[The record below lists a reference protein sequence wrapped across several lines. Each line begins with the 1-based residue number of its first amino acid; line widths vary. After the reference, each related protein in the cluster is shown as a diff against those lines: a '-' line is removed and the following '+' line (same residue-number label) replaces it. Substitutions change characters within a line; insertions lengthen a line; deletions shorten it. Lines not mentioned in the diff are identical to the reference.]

1 MKKIALYNSN
11 IEETIKNSLEK
22 QNCEVKIID
31 NVKTLSDFDIV
42 VLNDYNGELPDIQ
55 PDKTVV
61 LNIHPSLLPAF
72 EGENAIEKALKY
84 GAKVSGITI
93 QNAYTKQIIAQFPV
107 LIGIDTDI
115 TQFISE
121 MTEIEKYLIPPV
133 IESVINDT
141 VFDFQDLFNR
151 NKCQTNGCGGC
162 KGCH

>member
-1 MKKIALYNSN
+1 M
-11 IEETIKNSLEK
+11 
-22 QNCEVKIID
+22 
-31 NVKTLSDFDIV
+31 
-42 VLNDYNGELPDIQ
+42 
-55 PDKTVV
+55 
-61 LNIHPSLLPAF
+61 
-72 EGENAIEKALKY
+72 KY